1 MPTRH
6 RRHAIT
12 ETPKVKAVLDPLREE
27 VGQDRLDWGELVVL
41 GAEEKM
47 RQIQKSRE
55 HGESLRQS
63 EARRIREQ
71 LGDADIAAADEV
83 KRAGWAKE

>member
-12 ETPKVKAVLDPLREE
+12 ETPRVKAVLDPLREE

-47 RQIQKSRE
+47 RRIRTARE
-55 HGESLRQS
+55 QGDSLRQA
-63 EARRIREQ
+63 EAQRIRDQ
-71 LGDADIAAADEV
+71 RGDIDIAAADEV
-83 KRAGWAKE
+83 KQAGWARD

>member
-27 VGQDRLDWGELVVL
+27 VGQDRLDWGELVLL

-47 RQIQKSRE
+47 RQIKRSRAR
-55 HGESLRQS
+55 GESLRQA
-63 EARRIREQ
+63 EAQRIRAQ
-71 LGDADIAAADEV
+71 SGAIDIEAADEV
-83 KRAGWAKE
+83 KRAGWARD

>member
-12 ETPKVKAVLDPLREE
+12 ETPRVKAVLDPLREE

-47 RQIQKSRE
+47 RRIRTARE
-55 HGESLRQS
+55 QGDSLRQA
-63 EARRIREQ
+63 EAQRIRDQ
-71 LGDADIAAADEV
+71 RGDIDIAAADEV
-83 KRAGWAKE
+83 KQAGWARE